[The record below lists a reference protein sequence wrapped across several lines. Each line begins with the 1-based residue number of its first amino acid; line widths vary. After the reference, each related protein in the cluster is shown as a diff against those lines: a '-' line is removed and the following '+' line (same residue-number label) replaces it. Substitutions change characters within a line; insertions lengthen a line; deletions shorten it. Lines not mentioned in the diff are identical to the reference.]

1 MKPLLL
7 GAVLALLWLLTPG
20 VLAAALGLV
29 AAVLVGAAGQPAVW
43 AFIAGLAAY
52 PRLARATRR
61 WTR

>member
-1 MKPLLL
+1 MKSFIA
-7 GAVLALLWLLTPG
+7 GAVLALLWLLAPG
-20 VLAAALGLV
+20 VLTAALGLV
-29 AAVLVGAAGQPAVW
+29 AAQPAIW